1 MNSVTSRRFRD
12 CFAALPDH
20 VQRLATEAYAM
31 WAADPHHRS
40 LEFKRVGVRSPVYSV
55 RIGLHWR
62 ALGVVDGDTIVWTWI
77 GSHADYDRLLRRL
90 R

>member
-12 CFAALPDH
+12 CLDALPDH
-20 VQRLATEAYAM
+20 VRRLAADAYAM
-31 WAADPHHRS
+31 WRADPHHRS
-40 LEFKRVGVRSPVYSV
+40 LEFKRVGTRSPVYSV

-62 ALGVVDGDTIVWTWI
+62 ALGVIDGDTIVWTWI
-77 GSHADYDRLLRRL
+77 GSHADYDTLLRRL